1 MSTWITIK
9 EQEDV
14 EFNPELKGTH
24 YPDLVLEHATIDV
37 CYSQDDFGANYIS
50 IPVSFIIK
58 VLRDNGYEIK

>member
-14 EFNPELKGTH
+14 DYDSLPMTG
-24 YPDLVLEHATIDV
+24 DTIDV
-37 CYSQDDFGANYIS
+37 LYSTDDFGANYIS

-58 VLRDNGYEIK
+58 VLRDNGYDIK

>member
-9 EQEDV
+9 DQEDV
-14 EFNPELKGTH
+14 DYDSSPMTE
-24 YPDLVLEHATIDV
+24 DSIDV
-37 CYSQDDFGANYIS
+37 FLNNDDFGNNYVT

>member
-14 EFNPELKGTH
+14 DYDSLPMTE
-24 YPDLVLEHATIDV
+24 DTIDI
-37 CYSQDDFGANYIS
+37 CYSTDDFGANYIS
-50 IPVSFIIK
+50 IPVSFILK